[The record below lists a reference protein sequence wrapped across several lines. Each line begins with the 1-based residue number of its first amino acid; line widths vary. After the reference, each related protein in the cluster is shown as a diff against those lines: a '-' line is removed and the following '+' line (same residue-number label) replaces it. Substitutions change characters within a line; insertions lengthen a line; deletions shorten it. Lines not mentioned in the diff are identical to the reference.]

1 MPNTAAQSPSVPALA
16 VGDAAPN
23 FAFPPSVGL
32 PDLAAATAANQA
44 VVVYFYPKDDTPG
57 CTKQA
62 CGFRDNLPH
71 FATNQAIVV
80 GISRDSEGSHAKF
93 IEKFALNFPLVSDH
107 DGSICAAYG
116 TWVEKS
122 MYGKIYMGIERATF
136 LVGTD
141 GRIAAIWRKVKVD
154 GHAEQVLAKLQQL
167 QG

>member
-1 MPNTAAQSPSVPALA
+1 VL
-16 VGDAAPN
+16 
-23 FAFPPSVGL
+23 
-32 PDLAAATAANQA
+32 
-44 VVVYFYPKDDTPG
+44 
-57 CTKQA
+57 
-62 CGFRDNLPH
+62 
-71 FATNQAIVV
+71 

-136 LVGTD
+136 LVGAD
-141 GRIAAIWRKVKVD
+141 GRIAAIWRKVKVE
-154 GHAEQVLAKLQQL
+154 GHVEQVLAKLQQL